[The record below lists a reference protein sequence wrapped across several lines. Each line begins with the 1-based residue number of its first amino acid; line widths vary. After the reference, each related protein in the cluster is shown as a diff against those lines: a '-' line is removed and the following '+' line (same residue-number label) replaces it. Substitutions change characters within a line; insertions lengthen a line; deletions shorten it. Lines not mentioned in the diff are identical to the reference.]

1 LSDGKEMFTQ
11 HIHVLR
17 QTNNITTFS
26 KYESNDSRKRKY
38 LNIPFGGTAWGTVP
52 NDKVTFPV

>member
-1 LSDGKEMFTQ
+1 MFTQ